1 MHGYVHLDSS
11 SPGYKKKKKI
21 SSLINV
27 YFFEHF
33 IWNSATDL
41 HLESDIICSMM
52 RTPFWE
58 RSSRKPVSFEEQ
70 ICIYIYEHILAPNG
84 GYCVYDPW
92 NIFAKRGK
100 MNDLLFPAWD
110 VRVFC
115 ILWYN
120 FKKKQTCPFICNRRV
135 TLFHLKFYFKRTL
148 IVLAGGFENWGLSV
162 GCILGY
168 SLVSTKAYSITRS
181 I

>member
-1 MHGYVHLDSS
+1 MEVIVFMILEILSQ
-11 SPGYKKKKKI
+11 SP
-21 SSLINV
+21 
-27 YFFEHF
+27 E
-33 IWNSATDL
+33 
-41 HLESDIICSMM
+41 
-52 RTPFWE
+52 
-58 RSSRKPVSFEEQ
+58 
-70 ICIYIYEHILAPNG
+70 
-84 GYCVYDPW
+84 
-92 NIFAKRGK
+92 K

-148 IVLAGGFENWGLSV
+148 IVLDGGFENWGLSV

-168 SLVSTKAYSITRS
+168 SLVSTEAYSITRS

>member
-1 MHGYVHLDSS
+1 MSKDKYMSI
-11 SPGYKKKKKI
+11 YKRQTEVI
-21 SSLINV
+21 VFMILEIFSQ
-27 YFFEHF
+27 
-33 IWNSATDL
+33 SA
-41 HLESDIICSMM
+41 
-52 RTPFWE
+52 
-58 RSSRKPVSFEEQ
+58 
-70 ICIYIYEHILAPNG
+70 
-84 GYCVYDPW
+84 
-92 NIFAKRGK
+92 GK

-148 IVLAGGFENWGLSV
+148 IALDGGFENWGLSV